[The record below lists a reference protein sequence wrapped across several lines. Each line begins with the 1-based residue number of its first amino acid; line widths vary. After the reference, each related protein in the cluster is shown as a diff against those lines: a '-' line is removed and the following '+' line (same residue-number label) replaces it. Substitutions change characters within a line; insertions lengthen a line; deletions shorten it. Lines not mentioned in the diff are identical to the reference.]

1 LEVTSVVKKDL
12 YSGIAASSGFGFNVF
27 TEDEIDK
34 IHLATLEV
42 LEKTGL
48 YVGAPEAM
56 DILEDGGAK
65 VDREKKIAKFPPHL
79 VEDCIRSAP
88 HKIVLYG
95 RDPRHD
101 VVLEDK
107 SVNFCTFGQ
116 GVFIMELDGSVRT
129 SVNQDVA
136 RAALLTDAMEE
147 VDVCERSLTAGD
159 APDDVAPIHEAEVV
173 FANTAKHTVYGPGNG
188 WRAGKIIKMAQ
199 AIVGGEENLRE
210 RPICTINCSPT
221 SPLTLDENCCTGVM
235 TCARAG
241 VPCNLISMV
250 MAGVSGPLTLSGS
263 LVVHNSE
270 ILGAIVLHQLT
281 CKSAPLLYG
290 SSSLSFDLKLT
301 TTPVGS
307 PECGLLNAGAPRLAQ
322 KYMLPSFA
330 AGG

>member
-1 LEVTSVVKKDL
+1 MVKRSLYADL
-12 YSGIAASSGFGFNVF
+12 ASAGGFGFDVF
-27 TEDEIDK
+27 TDDEIDK

-48 YVGAPEAM
+48 YVGTQEAM
-56 DILEDGGAK
+56 DVLEQGGARI
-65 VDREKKIAKFPPHL
+65 DREKKIAKFPSYL

-88 HKIVLYG
+88 HNIVLYG
-95 RDPRHD
+95 RDPEHD

-107 SVNFCTFGQ
+107 RVNFCTFGQ
-116 GVFIMELDGSVRT
+116 GVSIMELDGTVRDSVKE
-129 SVNQDVA
+129 DVA
-136 RAALLTDAMEE
+136 KAALLTDAMEE
-147 VDVCERSLTAGD
+147 VDVCERSLNAAD
-159 APDDVAPIHEAEVV
+159 APENVAPIHEAEVV
-173 FANTAKHTVYGPGNG
+173 FANTAKHTIYGPGNG

-199 AIVGGEENLRE
+199 SIVGGEENLRQ

-250 MAGVSGPLTLSGS
+250 MAGASGPMTLPGT
-263 LVVHNSE
+263 LVVHNCE

-281 CKSAPLLYG
+281 CKGSPVIYG
-290 SSSLSFDLKLT
+290 SSSLSFDLRLT
-301 TTPVGS
+301 TTPVGA
-307 PECGLLNAGAPRLAQ
+307 PECGLLNAGAPRLAR

>member
-1 LEVTSVVKKDL
+1 MVKKNP
-12 YSGIAASSGFGFNVF
+12 YAGIAPSGGFAFDVLN
-27 TEDEIDK
+27 EDEIHK

-48 YVGAPEAM
+48 YVGDPEAM
-56 DILEDGGAK
+56 DILEGGGAK
-65 VDREKKIAKFPPHL
+65 VDRDKKIANFPADL

-95 RDPRHD
+95 RDPMHD

-107 SVNFCTFGQ
+107 SVHFCTFGQ
-116 GVFIMELDGSVRT
+116 GVSIMDIDGSVRP
-129 SVNQDVA
+129 SINEDVA
-136 RAALLTDAMEE
+136 KAALLTDAMEE

-250 MAGVSGPLTLSGS
+250 MAGASGPITLSGS
-263 LVVHNSE
+263 LVVHNCE

-281 CKSAPLLYG
+281 CKGAPLLYG
-290 SSSLSFDLKLT
+290 SSSLSFDLRLT
-301 TTPVGS
+301 TTPVGA

>member
-1 LEVTSVVKKDL
+1 MVERNP
-12 YSGIAASSGFGFNVF
+12 YSGIAASAGFSFDVF
-27 TEDEIDK
+27 TEDQINK
-34 IHLATLEV
+34 IHLATLQV

-48 YVGAPEAM
+48 YVGTQEAM
-56 DILEDGGAK
+56 DILESGGAK
-65 VDREKKIAKFPPHL
+65 VDREKKIAKFPAYL

-95 RDPRHD
+95 RDSKHD

-107 SVNFCTFGQ
+107 RVHFCTFGQ
-116 GVFIMELDGSVRT
+116 GVSIMELDGTVRA
-129 SVNQDVA
+129 SVNEDVA
-136 RAALLTDAMEE
+136 KAALLTDAMEE

-173 FANTAKHTVYGPGNG
+173 FANTTKHTVYGPGNG

-221 SPLTLDENCCTGVM
+221 SPLTLDENCCTAVM

-250 MAGVSGPLTLSGS
+250 MAGASGPITLSGS
-263 LVVHNSE
+263 L
-270 ILGAIVLHQLT
+270 
-281 CKSAPLLYG
+281 
-290 SSSLSFDLKLT
+290 
-301 TTPVGS
+301 
-307 PECGLLNAGAPRLAQ
+307 
-322 KYMLPSFA
+322 
-330 AGG
+330 